1 MQTKDQLLN
10 HQVYIALGSN
20 IGNRKEYLQ
29 RAIVAISR
37 HLGKVKTISRIYE
50 TPAWGFESES
60 FYNAC
65 MEIETSFSAEECLQE
80 LLKIETFL
88 GRERSKKTNGYQAR
102 TIDLDILF
110 YDNLILKTPQLTI
123 PHLQIPFRKFV
134 LQPLLDIAPDFKH
147 PVLEK
152 TIQQLYIDN
161 QEIVAVKVLQEELF
175 IPCEINF
182 PNRYNYIA
190 IEGNIGAGKTSLA
203 TKISEDFSGKLLLER
218 YADNPF
224 LAKFY
229 ADNQR
234 YGFALEMS
242 FLTDRYTQVS
252 EQLSQLDLFKNFVIS
267 DYDIFKSLIFAGVT
281 LTKDEFAL
289 YRKIFYILYKETK
302 RPDLYIYLLQN
313 SERLLQN
320 IEKRGRGYEKQ
331 IPKTYLDDIQHS
343 YLTFLRNNMMMNI
356 LFIDISNLDF
366 VENQEDYYYILSLI
380 NQHL

>member
-1 MQTKDQLLN
+1 MKST

-29 RAIVAISR
+29 RAVVAISR
-37 HLGKVKTISRIYE
+37 HLGEIKSVSHIYE
-50 TPAWGFESES
+50 TPAWGFESEP

-65 MEIETSFSAEECLQE
+65 IEVETFFSAEQCLQE
-80 LLKIETFL
+80 LLNIETFL
-88 GRERSKKTNGYQAR
+88 GRERNLKTQEYQPR

-110 YDNLILKTPQLTI
+110 YDNLILETQTLTI
-123 PHLQIPFRKFV
+123 PHPQIPFRKFV
-134 LQPLLDIAPDFKH
+134 LQPLLDIASDYVH
-147 PVLEK
+147 PVLGK

-161 QEIVAVKVLQEELF
+161 QEVVEAKIIQEELF
-175 IPCEINF
+175 LPTEINF
-182 PNRYNYIA
+182 ANRYSYIA

-203 TKISEDFSGKLLLER
+203 TKISEDFLGKLLLER
-218 YADNPF
+218 YEDNPF

-281 LTKDEFAL
+281 LTEDEFAL
-289 YRKIFYILYKETK
+289 YRKIFYILYKEIK
-302 RPDLYIYLLQN
+302 RPDLYVYLLQN
-313 SERLLQN
+313 SDRLLQN
-320 IEKRGRGYEKQ
+320 IEKRGRGYEKR

-343 YLTFLRNNMMMNI
+343 YLTFLRNNLTMNI

-366 VENQEDYYYILSLI
+366 VENKEDYYYILSLI
-380 NQHL
+380 NQH